1 MLFQGGLGSVL
12 SVLVVEESFLGDF
25 PVILLNNQFQK
36 AVICREDQFQSALDC
51 LEDQLCTCVFHGE
64 KSSKYK

>member
-1 MLFQGGLGSVL
+1 LSTGGLGSGL

-25 PVILLNNQFQK
+25 PVILLNNQFQN
-36 AVICREDQFQSALDC
+36 AVICREDQSQSALDC

-64 KSSKYK
+64 NSNKYK